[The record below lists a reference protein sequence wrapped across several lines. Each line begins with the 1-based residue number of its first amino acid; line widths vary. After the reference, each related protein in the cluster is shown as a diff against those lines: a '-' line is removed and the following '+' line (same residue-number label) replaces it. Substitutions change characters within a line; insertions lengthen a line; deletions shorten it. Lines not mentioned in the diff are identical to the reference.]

1 MRARVKANSP
11 IASVRACVGRDFT
24 RGSWTELPDSFLQEA
39 GDHPYLEVEQVSL
52 VEPDEPAETGPTE
65 QPEPDEPVVELESD
79 EPVDPPAPNFDVVL
93 AGNATAVKGYVS
105 SLQSKSDLEEMKQAE
120 SSGKARKGVLD
131 AIDDRLTEVED
142 SE

>member
-24 RGSWTELPDSFLQEA
+24 RGGWTELPDSFLQEA
-39 GDHPYLEVEQVSL
+39 GDHPYLEVEQVTL
-52 VEPDEPAETGPTE
+52 VEPDESIEAEPAE
-65 QPEPDEPVVELESD
+65 QVQPDEPVKPESD
-79 EPVDPPAPNFDVVL
+79 EPVDPPPPNFDVVL
-93 AGNATAVKGYVS
+93 AGNATAVKGLVS
-105 SLQSKSDLEEMKQAE
+105 SLNSKPDLEEMKQAE

-142 SE
+142 SK